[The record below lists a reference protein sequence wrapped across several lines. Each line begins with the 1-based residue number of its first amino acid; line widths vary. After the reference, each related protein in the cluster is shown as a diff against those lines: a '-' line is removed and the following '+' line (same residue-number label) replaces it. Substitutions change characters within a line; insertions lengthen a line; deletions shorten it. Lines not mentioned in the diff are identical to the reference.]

1 MSVTTLDDLL
11 TRSPDVCGGRLRIG
25 GTRITVHQIV
35 TLYRSGFSP
44 EEIADQ
50 YSHLELAQVYAAI
63 TWYHAN
69 RQEVESSLAAELAE
83 AEGLEER
90 YGELRQRSA

>member
-1 MSVTTLDDLL
+1 MSVALDNLL
-11 TRSPDVCGGRLRIG
+11 IRSPDVCGGRLRIN

-35 TLYRSGFSP
+35 TLYKSGLSP

-50 YSHLELAQVYAAI
+50 YPHLELAQVYAAV

-69 RQEVESSLAAELAE
+69 RQEMEAALSAEVEETE
-83 AEGLEER
+83 RLEEL
-90 YGELRQRSA
+90 YGELHKRSA

>member
-1 MSVTTLDDLL
+1 MTIALDNLL
-11 TRSPDVCGGRLRIG
+11 AQSPDVCGGRLRID

-35 TLYRSGFSP
+35 TLYQSGLSA

-50 YSHLELAQVYAAI
+50 YPHLELAQAYAAI

-69 RQEVESSLAAELAE
+69 RQEIEASLAAEQDE
-83 AEGLEER
+83 AKRFEDL
-90 YGELRQRSA
+90 YGELRKRSA